1 VLAKLFPRSLDNSYS
16 GYKIALWILGLVI
29 ALRALQST
37 LIIVN
42 GYTTAIGADG
52 IPLDTYPPDA
62 VQTILAL
69 FAIGSLWR
77 LLFSVLGA
85 IVLIRYRSAMPLI
98 LALMVLQFL
107 AAQLLSW
114 FIPLVRVG
122 TPPGVIV
129 NLIQFGLIVVAL
141 VLSLMNR
148 RVNESQMA

>member
-1 VLAKLFPRSLDNSYS
+1 M
-16 GYKIALWILGLVI
+16 LGLVI
-29 ALRALQST
+29 ALRAVQST
-37 LIIVN
+37 LIIFN
-42 GYTTAIGADG
+42 GYSTAVGADG

-85 IVLIRYRSAMPLI
+85 IVLIRYRSGVPLI

-114 FIPLVRVG
+114 FIPLVRIG

-141 VLSLMNR
+141 VLSLLSR
-148 RVNESQMA
+148 RGNERLTA

>member
-1 VLAKLFPRSLDNSYS
+1 M
-16 GYKIALWILGLVI
+16 WILGLVI
-29 ALRALQST
+29 ALRAVQST
-37 LIIVN
+37 MIIFN
-42 GYTTAIGADG
+42 GYSTAVGADG

-77 LLFSVLGA
+77 LLFSVIGV
-85 IVLIRYRSAMPLI
+85 IVLIRYRSAVPLI
-98 LALMVLQFL
+98 LALMVVQFL

-114 FIPLVRVG
+114 FIPLVRIG

-141 VLSLMNR
+141 VLSLLSR
-148 RVNESQMA
+148 RGGERLTA